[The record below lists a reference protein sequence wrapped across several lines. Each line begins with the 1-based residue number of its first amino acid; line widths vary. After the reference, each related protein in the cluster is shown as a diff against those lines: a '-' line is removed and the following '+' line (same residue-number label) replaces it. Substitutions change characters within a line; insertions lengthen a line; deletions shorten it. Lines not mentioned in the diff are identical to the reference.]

1 ETARKLKG
9 TEIQSLS
16 YLRRDGK
23 TMRRV
28 PVREQRRRGLHQ
40 LICMNDGL
48 FAHFAVGRRAMCSD
62 CCRAED
68 FVDGGMTIVQ
78 ETLIEV
84 RCNGKG
90 KRNAPKIG
98 SIGEALKSRH
108 GLSIDALKIN
118 FRASTDETWNAFADQ
133 CHQNPI
139 AVPTRF

>member
-1 ETARKLKG
+1 
-9 TEIQSLS
+9 
-16 YLRRDGK
+16 
-23 TMRRV
+23 
-28 PVREQRRRGLHQ
+28 HQ

-62 CCRAED
+62 CCRTED

-84 RCNGKG
+84 RSNGKG

-98 SIGEALKSRH
+98 SIGEALKPRH

-118 FRASTDETWNAFADQ
+118 FRASADETWNALAGND
-133 CHQNPI
+133 HQTPI
-139 AVPTRF
+139 AFPPRFYLLGFQEKFEAVIAVLVARR